1 MSTATIESAPLAIAD
16 LSTSIDP
23 LSRSYDPPIRGP
35 ILLASAGR
43 GATNASFYMAG
54 ALAKRAGVGVEVA
67 GVLEP
72 YPTLVF
78 GEDPPEYPPDFE
90 IIQRNIMH
98 HSIERRLYALGPEA
112 ERWPIT
118 VYYGNPAHLI
128 SFAARDHD
136 ATMIVVGLGKHGGL
150 NRFPG
155 GERALQILRSADRP
169 VFAVAPSA
177 IALPETAVVGMD
189 FSAASV
195 RAARAALL
203 SLASGGLLVLVH
215 VRPFVDLLPLYATSE
230 HSRESYETLMRSYR
244 MRTDRQIAAEFTRL
258 RDELRPYTPD
268 GVTIETQTRTGTV
281 TEELLAVAND
291 AGAQLVAVGT
301 HGPGAIER
309 FFVGSVA
316 TEVLRHAG
324 RSVLVAPEP
333 PAAEAARLA
342 LRIHGT
348 VDVVA
353 RDSWGAVLDKFSA
366 RSMGRPAKLEVDHP
380 ELGAQMQLSGFALL
394 GVTYDPH
401 DERIDIMFGDAAAK
415 TRHLTRSITRVDEIS
430 IAAPD
435 GGPERALR
443 ILSGRGQT
451 LLTFLDGE
459 VR

>member
-1 MSTATIESAPLAIAD
+1 MSTATIESSPLVAD

-43 GATNASFYMAG
+43 GTTNASFYIAG
-54 ALAKRAGVGVEVA
+54 ALARRAGVGVEVA

-258 RDELRPYTPD
+258 RDELRPYAPD

-291 AGAQLVAVGT
+291 ANAQLVAVGT

-353 RDSWGAVLDKFSA
+353 PDSWAAVLDKFSK
-366 RSMGRPAKLEVDHP
+366 RNTGRPAKLEVDHP

-435 GGPERALR
+435 GGPEGALR